1 MDKGG
6 LHKIVKEIKNLY
18 KLIDL
23 KNKETGILYLSLKHY
38 FVGM

>member
-6 LHKIVKEIKNLY
+6 LHKIVNKIKNLY

-23 KNKETGILYLSLKHY
+23 KKIKKPVSFTYRLSIIL
-38 FVGM
+38 